1 MIAPAEVEQGS
12 SATYYR
18 KGGASLCVEHIDGA
32 TALTSASAT
41 DPMKILIP
49 RPRGQSVWAY
59 TSSFGGGMV
68 AGDVTSLKV
77 EINTN
82 ASCFLSTQASTKIY
96 RNPMARPCSHTMN
109 AAVRDNALLVFAPD
123 PIQMFADS
131 NYEQRQSF
139 HLHASSNLVFLDW
152 VSAGR
157 SARGERWAFRKYSS
171 RNELVLDGTRIL
183 LDSSLL
189 DCSDGPLTHRFRG
202 GRIDCYAT
210 IIMLG
215 PMLLDY
221 AKRILDDCNEQP
233 LTARAR
239 LIFAASPLSDGLLL
253 RVGGESVEEVGR
265 WIFQR
270 LAFVPS
276 LLDDDPWARKW

>member
-12 SATYYR
+12 SATYCR
-18 KGGASLCVEHIDGA
+18 KGGATLCVEQIDGA

-77 EINTN
+77 EINAN
-82 ASCFLSTQASTKIY
+82 ACCFLSTQASTKIY
-96 RNPMARPCSHTMN
+96 RNPMAQPCSHTVN
-109 AAVRDNALLVFAPD
+109 AEVRDNALLVFAPD

-139 HLHASSNLVFLDW
+139 QLHASSNLVFLDW
-152 VSAGR
+152 VSSGR

-171 RNELVLDGTRIL
+171 RNELFRDGTQIL

-189 DCSDGPLTHRFRG
+189 DCSDGPLTSQFRG

-210 IIMLG
+210 LVILG
-215 PMLLDY
+215 PMLLDHT
-221 AKRILDDCNEQP
+221 KKIVHDCSEQP
-233 LTARAR
+233 VTPRAR

-253 RVGGESVEEVGR
+253 RVAGESVEEVGR

-276 LLDDDPWARKW
+276 LLHDDPWARKW